1 MKPLLVVLLA
11 FAVTAC
17 GGERQHGT
25 ATLWVT
31 RDRGSQVLYTGTVP
45 AGLTA
50 AQALERV
57 RKVTTRYGGRFI
69 QSIDGIDGSATK
81 QRDWFY
87 FIDGVEGDRSA
98 AEVTLRPGD
107 IEWWDYRSWTAS
119 SMSVP
124 VVVGSYPQPFAGMT
138 TSVVPVG
145 VPRTVAAAIA
155 KQVHGTVAAKAP
167 DQELHRGQHALRAR
181 PRADQPVPLGLPARA
196 RAARRA
202 PARSRPDRTPLP
214 LRRRGMSAVAG
225 IRACSQAW
233 RSQRS

>member
-1 MKPLLVVLLA
+1 VKALVVLLLA

-31 RDRGSQVLYTGTVP
+31 RDRGAQVLYTGTVP

-50 AQALERV
+50 TQALERE
-57 RKVTTRYGGRFI
+57 RKVTTRYGGRFV
-69 QSIDGIDGSATK
+69 QSIDGINGSATK

-98 AEVTLRPGD
+98 AEVTLHPGD
-107 IEWWDYRSWTAS
+107 IEWWDYRSWTGS

-124 VVVGSYPQPFAGMT
+124 VVVGSYPQPFVGAT

-145 VPRTVAAAIA
+145 VPGTVAVAIA
-155 KQVHGTVAAKAP
+155 RQVRGTVAAKLPTRNYIVVSARFAP
-167 DQELHRGQHALRAR
+167 DHVRIARFRSGFQLELG
-181 PRADQPVPLGLPARA
+181 PRAGRRL
-196 RAARRA
+196 AA
-202 PARSRPDRTPLP
+202 DRTAF
-214 LRRRGMSAVAG
+214 RYRYGDTS
-225 IRACSQAW
+225 
-233 RSQRS
+233 